1 MSPMTSGRI
10 IDPTGS
16 RCAAGLSVSLPASFA
31 VWSPRRF
38 AAHPWATSCTTAENM
53 TRTTEMTI
61 LKICVVEYEAST

>member
-1 MSPMTSGRI
+1 MV
-10 IDPTGS
+10 TGLWNVTVTNPDNQS
-16 RCAAGLSVSLPASFA
+16 STLPASFA
-31 VWSPRRF
+31 VGSPRRF